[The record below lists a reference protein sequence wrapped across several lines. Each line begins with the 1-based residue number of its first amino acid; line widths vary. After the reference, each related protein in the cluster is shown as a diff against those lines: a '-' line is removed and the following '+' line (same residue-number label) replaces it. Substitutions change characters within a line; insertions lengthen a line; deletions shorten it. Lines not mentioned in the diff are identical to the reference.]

1 MTPSSLDLL
10 NEALIKNPTVRHC
23 NLKAELRDGILV
35 VVGKVR
41 SYYVKQVALHLAR
54 QHAPDTYILTTEIL
68 VE

>member
-1 MTPSSLDLL
+1 MTPSTLALL
-10 NEALIKNPTVRHC
+10 NEELVKNPTVRGF
-23 NLKAELRDGILV
+23 NLKAELRDGVLV